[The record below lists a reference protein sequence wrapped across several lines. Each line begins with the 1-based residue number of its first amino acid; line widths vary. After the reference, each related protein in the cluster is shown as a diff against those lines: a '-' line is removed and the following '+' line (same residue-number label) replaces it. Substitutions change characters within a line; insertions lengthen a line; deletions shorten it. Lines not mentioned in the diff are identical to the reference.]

1 MARRDGCDLKW
12 DGDARAG
19 TRGSGPWR
27 PGRGTRTRDAG
38 TRGRGTRRRRT
49 QGRGTRSRPTQGRGT
64 RRHRTQGRG
73 TRGLGD
79 AWRLGNVMNKPYF
92 WVEFVKYDYKDR
104 EENTVTY
111 QESPP

>member
-1 MARRDGCDLKW
+1 M
-12 DGDARAG
+12 
-19 TRGSGPWR
+19 
-27 PGRGTRTRDAG
+27 GRGHEDWDSRKWALETWDEE
-38 TRGRGTRRRRT
+38 RGTRRLGDVGLGDVGLRDV
-49 QGRGTRSRPTQGRGT
+49 GRGDS
-64 RRHRTQGRG
+64 G

-92 WVEFVKYDYKDR
+92 WAEFVKYDYKDR

>member
-1 MARRDGCDLKW
+1 MGLGDLGRRT
-12 DGDARAG
+12 RNAG
-19 TRGSGPWR
+19 TRGLGDVGLGDVGLR
-27 PGRGTRTRDAG
+27 DVGLGVIRLRDVELGDVGLRDVGRGD
-38 TRGRGTRRRRT
+38 
-49 QGRGTRSRPTQGRGT
+49 S
-64 RRHRTQGRG
+64 G

-92 WVEFVKYDYKDR
+92 WAEFVKYDYKDR

>member
-1 MARRDGCDLKW
+1 METW
-12 DGDARAG
+12 DEE
-19 TRGSGPWR
+19 
-27 PGRGTRTRDAG
+27 
-38 TRGRGTRRRRT
+38 RGTRRLGDVGLGDVGLRDV
-49 QGRGTRSRPTQGRGT
+49 GRGDSGT
-64 RRHRTQGRG
+64 RGLGDSG

-92 WVEFVKYDYKDR
+92 WAEFVKYDYKDR